1 MKTITTPVYSFD
13 ELSDAAKAKALDWYR
28 DGYETDLSMTVE
40 DFKDNIAPLFGF
52 DVSRVFYSGFSS
64 QGDGACF
71 EGTWSAKCVTPHD
84 RLHESINEDTIT
96 ALHKRM
102 AQLAAQWPEATAEI
116 EHRGHYYH
124 EHSNAIDFDP
134 DQTVPEDE
142 FAGYEEEFSDI
153 ARDLMRWLYR
163 QLEKDHEWQLSDEA
177 LTDSILAAEYDFT
190 EDGKVFRS

>member
-1 MKTITTPVYSFD
+1 MKTITTAVYSFD

-52 DVSRVFYSGFSS
+52 DVSRVFYSGFCC

-71 EGTWSAKCVTPHD
+71 EGTWEADDVAPD
-84 RLHESINEDTIT
+84 IAGYQDAGLAE
-96 ALHKRM
+96 LHKRM
-102 AQLAAQWPEATAEI
+102 AAFAEKHLGFFANI
-116 EHRGHYYH
+116 KHRGHYYH
-124 EHSNAIDFDP
+124 EHCTEIDFDP
-134 DQTVPEDE
+134 DSLVSHAKYPCAEGE
-142 FAGYEEEFSDI
+142 FAEL

-177 LTDSILAAEYDFT
+177 LTDSILAADYDFT